1 MENLE
6 QNINRASSLDELE
19 KVRVEIFGK
28 RGIFTAEFAKLKN
41 IPSEKKKSF
50 AQSLNKKKAEL
61 QKLFESKK
69 LKLREIELQKRFLKD
84 KMDLSIYNSI
94 QNRGALH
101 PVRVTMDKIIDYFI
115 SLNFSIEEGPM
126 VEDEFHNFEAFE
138 SG

>member
-1 MENLE
+1 L
-6 QNINRASSLDELE
+6 QKIFLLKKR
-19 KVRVEIFGK
+19 RVL
-28 RGIFTAEFAKLKN
+28 LK
-41 IPSEKKKSF
+41 
-50 AQSLNKKKAEL
+50 ALNKKKAEL

-126 VEDEFHNFEAFE
+126 VEDEFHNFERFE
-138 SG
+138 SA